1 MVGST
6 ASTTEPRPTGARAA
20 IHGAQWALLALL
32 ALAFTAAAASVTTK
46 EVEEALTCQCGCGL
60 TVHSCNHLQCG
71 SGIPLKQE
79 VLTMV
84 SQGLPRDE
92 ILVRFRDKYGEK
104 ILSSPTT
111 EGFNL
116 TAWVL
121 PFVVLGIGVVVVLGT
136 VRRWTVVARADQPG
150 TASKVGIS
158 DGDRRRLDAELAK
171 DPR

>member
-1 MVGST
+1 VRRLRL
-6 ASTTEPRPTGARAA
+6 E
-20 IHGAQWALLALL
+20 WALLALL
-32 ALAFTAAAASVTTK
+32 ALAFTAAAAMVTTK
-46 EVEEALTCQCGCGL
+46 EIEEALTCQCGCGL

-84 SQGLPRDE
+84 SQGLARDE

-136 VRRWTVVARADQPG
+136 VRRWTVVARADQVP
-150 TASKVGIS
+150 TVSQL
-158 DGDRRRLDAELAK
+158 DDRDRRRLDAELAK

>member
-1 MVGST
+1 MRRLRL
-6 ASTTEPRPTGARAA
+6 E
-20 IHGAQWALLALL
+20 WALLALL
-32 ALAFTAAAASVTTK
+32 AVTFTAAAASVTTK
-46 EVEEALTCQCGCGL
+46 EIEEALTCQCGC
-60 TVHSCNHLQCG
+60 
-71 SGIPLKQE
+71 GIPLKQE

-121 PFVVLGIGVVVVLGT
+121 PFVVLGIGVAVVLTT
-136 VRRWTVVARADQPG
+136 VRRWTVVARADEAP
-150 TASKVGIS
+150 TASKVDIS
-158 DGDRRRLDAELAK
+158 ARDRRRLDAELAK

>member
-1 MVGST
+1 VRRLRL
-6 ASTTEPRPTGARAA
+6 AWALA
-20 IHGAQWALLALL
+20 ALLALG
-32 ALAFTAAAASVTTK
+32 FTAAAAMVTTK
-46 EVEEALTCQCGCGL
+46 EIEEALTCQCGCGL

-79 VLTMV
+79 VVTMV

-136 VRRWTVVARADQPG
+136 VRRWTVVARRDEAATGSQ
-150 TASKVGIS
+150 VGIS
-158 DGDRRRLDAELAK
+158 DRDRRRLDAELAK
-171 DPR
+171 EPR